1 MMKGSYVFG
10 VVIAVM
16 LGVFLSC
23 ETAQVPAGG
32 SAYRFP
38 EYKGTV
44 SAGSWNRSIVITYTV
59 DGVQESVPVQIYFP
73 RSYRRGRNMR
83 TLIGLHDLNG
93 SMSSWSRFTR
103 IEDYAE
109 RHNYILVCPNMPGT
123 LYETKYFPET
133 TRKWNRIPGGRWI
146 AEILVPYLRQSFGIA
161 LDKNKTGIF
170 GCSTGARG
178 AVLVASAYPELFGAA
193 AGFSGAYDSLAA
205 ADSRLLWSVYGEYK
219 KFKKRWKDED
229 NVIRLAE
236 NLKDIPLIL
245 AHGKDDTT
253 VPYDQTRL
261 LAIRLLQLRGK
272 CSDKSGQETTEE
284 GGRRPY
290 EFHMLLRRN
299 EYHNWAFWR
308 TMPRYMMP
316 LFDRYLEAD

>member
-109 RHNYILVCPNMPGT
+109 RHNYILVC
-123 LYETKYFPET
+123 
-133 TRKWNRIPGGRWI
+133 
-146 AEILVPYLRQSFGIA
+146 
-161 LDKNKTGIF
+161 
-170 GCSTGARG
+170 
-178 AVLVASAYPELFGAA
+178 
-193 AGFSGAYDSLAA
+193 
-205 ADSRLLWSVYGEYK
+205 
-219 KFKKRWKDED
+219 
-229 NVIRLAE
+229 
-236 NLKDIPLIL
+236 
-245 AHGKDDTT
+245 
-253 VPYDQTRL
+253 
-261 LAIRLLQLRGK
+261 
-272 CSDKSGQETTEE
+272 
-284 GGRRPY
+284 
-290 EFHMLLRRN
+290 
-299 EYHNWAFWR
+299 
-308 TMPRYMMP
+308 
-316 LFDRYLEAD
+316 